1 LTAGNV
7 NTISIGAA
15 VVQLSSILPMLISAT
30 PFANAKFLLVVLFNG
45 VPSGLVAV
53 TAQSIVYVQ
62 TTADFTVK
70 FLLVL
75 HPFATVPIA
84 QVIVLNQAFQ
94 VPPHKST

>member
-1 LTAGNV
+1 LPID
-7 NTISIGAA
+7 ISD
-15 VVQLSSILPMLISAT
+15 T
-30 PFANAKFLLVVLFNG
+30 PLANDKFLLVVLFSG
-45 VPSGLVAV
+45 VPSVLVAV

-75 HPFATVPIA
+75 APLARVLCA